1 MSRYQEFDKYEEL
14 IKELLSKKRFNHS
27 MNVAEACYSL
37 AEEYGADKKRCYLAG
52 LLHDVMKEEDKAI
65 QQRMTVES
73 GLAPDPSECN
83 CPSLWHA
90 VAGAVYVRDTL
101 GIEDT
106 EIIRAIRFHTIGCAE
121 MSLLEKIVYLGDMI
135 SADRDYKD
143 IDKFRKICYDGI
155 DKAMSVALIYN
166 IESVCKK
173 CAAIPKY
180 SFEAYNYY
188 LKFNKDKDGDPVRL

>member
-1 MSRYQEFDKYEEL
+1 MSRYPEFDKYEEL

-27 MNVAEACYSL
+27 VNVAEACYEL
-37 AEEYGADKKRCYLAG
+37 AEKYGADKKRCYLAG
-52 LLHDVMKEEDKAI
+52 LLHDVMKEENKDA
-65 QQRMTVES
+65 QREMTLDS
-73 GLAPDPSECN
+73 GLAPDPAECTA
-83 CPSLWHA
+83 PALWHA
-90 VAGAVYVRDTL
+90 VAGAVYVRDVL
-101 GIEDT
+101 RIDDE

-135 SADRDYKD
+135 SEDRDYKD
-143 IDKFRKICYDGI
+143 VDKFRKICYDGI

-173 CAAIPKY
+173 CGHIPRY

-188 LKFNKDKDGDPVRL
+188 LDHNKDKNGDPVRL